1 MKIEQKT
8 LGGYREYRLSGEER
22 EPLELFINRISAEFP
37 YAGYGTH
44 SSGTRWDSDTGKWT
58 ARITHSLTCD

>member
-8 LGGYREYRLSGEER
+8 LGGFKEYRISGDER
-22 EPLELFINRISAEFP
+22 EPLELFINRICMEYP
-37 YAGYGTH
+37 EMGYGTH
-44 SSGTRWDSDTGKWT
+44 SSGTWFDYETGKWQ

>member
-8 LGGYREYRLSGEER
+8 LCGYKEYRISGDER
-22 EPLELFINRISAEFP
+22 EPLELFINRISQEFP

-44 SSGTRWDSDTGKWT
+44 SSGVRLDTDTGKFT

>member
-8 LGGYREYRLSGEER
+8 LGGFKEYRISGDER
-22 EPLELFINRISAEFP
+22 EPLELFINRISQEFP

-44 SSGTRWDSDTGKWT
+44 SSGVRFDNDTGKFS